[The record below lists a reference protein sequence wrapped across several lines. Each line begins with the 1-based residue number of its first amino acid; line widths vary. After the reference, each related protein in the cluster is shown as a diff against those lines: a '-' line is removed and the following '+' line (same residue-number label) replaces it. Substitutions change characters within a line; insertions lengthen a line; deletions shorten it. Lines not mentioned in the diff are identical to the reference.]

1 MKFTSAIFIGL
12 VAIAYAEAVAHPEP
26 VPDAEAVSQFCNR
39 SDQPCSKMKRAAEA
53 VADALAEPA
62 PVPEAEAEAARHV
75 WCWRPGQPCN
85 KAKRDA
91 LAIANAFAEAA
102 ADPTAEAG
110 MSIPTRT

>member
-1 MKFTSAIFIGL
+1 MRFTSVIFIGF
-12 VAIAYAEAVAHPEP
+12 VAIAYAEAIAYPEP
-26 VPDAEAVSQFCNR
+26 APDAKAVSQFCNR

-102 ADPTAEAG
+102 ADPG
-110 MSIPTRT
+110 MSNPTLT